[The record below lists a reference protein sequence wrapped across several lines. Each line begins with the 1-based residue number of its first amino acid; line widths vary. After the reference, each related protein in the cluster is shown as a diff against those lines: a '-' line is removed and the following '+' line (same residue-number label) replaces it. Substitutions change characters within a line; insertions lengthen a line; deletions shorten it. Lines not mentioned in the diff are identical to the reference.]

1 MGTVE
6 RILSTSGRGCG
17 VDQNS
22 LFELVAEY
30 GDVYGTALPRDSS
43 LLKTVDAAQNWLAL
57 SDALGSDRARQLAG
71 NEGDPKPSEMQALI
85 RWQAD
90 RALAVADIGVTPVI
104 WLCALNDT
112 GEVIAVESWDDR
124 LDVELKFRLVGKYK
138 SKSSAIDYL
147 EQHYIFDAGDL

>member
-1 MGTVE
+1 
-6 RILSTSGRGCG
+6 

-90 RALAVADIGVTPVI
+90 RALAVAGRPPEWSAFLSGHASGTPTRFI
-104 WLCALNDT
+104 PRPAAMRT
-112 GEVIAVESWDDR
+112 YAQIYDR
-124 LDVELKFRLVGKYK
+124 YRRLVALHG
-138 SKSSAIDYL
+138 SL
-147 EQHYIFDAGDL
+147 EALQPTSGPTAP